1 VCVYIYIY
9 IYIYICIL
17 FSFFLAPFPSV
28 HHFICFASLSL
39 PYCVIVFQ
47 LYRCSKKR
55 VIKVQAKKLNSFLCK
70 YHRFIS
76 VCSSAHISALPFTLP
91 TYLSTLCCHATDI
104 YIASPSITN
113 TSVNA
118 LLPHYWRTYCFPFSN
133 EHISQH
139 SAATLLT
146 YILLPLLLQHISQ
159 RSVTTLLTCILLPF
173 SNQHICKHPA
183 ATLLTY
189 ILLPLLFPT
198 HPSTLCSLITD
209 IHIASPSLTN
219 TSLNTLLPHYWH
231 TYCFPFSNQHISQ
244 RSAATLLTYI
254 LLPLL

>member
-1 VCVYIYIY
+1 MCVYIYIY

-146 YILLPLLLQHISQ
+146 YILLHLLL
-159 RSVTTLLTCILLPF
+159 
-173 SNQHICKHPA
+173 
-183 ATLLTY
+183 
-189 ILLPLLFPT
+189 PT
-198 HPSTLCSLITD
+198 HPSTLCYHTTFPTCPPMAAHSDPPST
-209 IHIASPSLTN
+209 HGVCSLTDH
-219 TSLNTLLPHYWH
+219 TDLSL
-231 TYCFPFSNQHISQ
+231 
-244 RSAATLLTYI
+244 SALHLFIVCA
-254 LLPLL
+254 